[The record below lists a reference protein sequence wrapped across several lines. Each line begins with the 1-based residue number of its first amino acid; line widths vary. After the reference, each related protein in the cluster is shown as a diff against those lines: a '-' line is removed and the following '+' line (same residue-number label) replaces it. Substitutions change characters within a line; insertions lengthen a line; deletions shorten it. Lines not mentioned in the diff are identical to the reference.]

1 MARPIPFNRQGIYG
15 LETIGATGD
24 ATALTYTFANH
35 PYVNSPFNGVLLIH
49 FTATTPTGVTATTPI
64 FFETQGLLGSRREVK
79 KPGGGALTAGDIT
92 SPGYYLFFYDFR
104 QGIVEAIGEF
114 NATAP
119 SVQTSEKTK

>member
-1 MARPIPFNRQGIYG
+1 MARPLPFNRNGIYG

-24 ATALTYTFANH
+24 ATALTYTFTNH
-35 PYVNSPFNGVLLIH
+35 PYVNSPFNGLLLVH

-64 FFETQGLLGSRREVK
+64 FFETQGLLGSRKAVT

-92 SPGYYLFFYDFR
+92 SPGYYLFFYDFNK
-104 QGIVEAIGEF
+104 GIVEAVGEF

-119 SVQTSEKTK
+119 TNVSAKSK

>member
-1 MARPIPFNRQGIYG
+1 MARPIPFNRTGIYG

-35 PYVNSPFNGVLLIH
+35 PYVNSPFNGILLVH
-49 FTATTPTGVTATTPI
+49 FTATTPAGVTATTPI
-64 FFETQGLLGSRREVK
+64 FFETQTLLGSRKAVK

-92 SPGYYLFFYDFR
+92 TPGYYLFFYDFN
-104 QGIVEAIGEF
+104 QGIVEAVGEF

-119 SVQTSEKTK
+119 TA